1 MMRLFIYVCVCV
13 CAISLLKIYNNI
25 KKNNNIWIKSCPVA
39 FISLRNESIYLL
51 FVLYFYINLHNFE
64 TFLYIGKHIF
74 NNEN

>member
-1 MMRLFIYVCVCV
+1 MMRLFIYVCV

-25 KKNNNIWIKSCPVA
+25 TKNNNIWIKSCPVA

-51 FVLYFYINLHNFE
+51 LFVLYFYINLHNFE
-64 TFLYIGKHIF
+64 TCKHIF